1 MRREDNKRE
10 GFRKEKMEPG
20 ILQSPAVLVTSLCC
34 GASDGWKRP
43 ATTACVVYSRR
54 SHRFPQRNAY
64 VGSISGIE
72 RASLGSLTP

>member
-1 MRREDNKRE
+1 MRREDNKRK

-43 ATTACVVYSRR
+43 ATTACVLYSRTR
-54 SHRFPQRNAY
+54 LRFQQSNAD
-64 VGSISGIE
+64 VGSISGI
-72 RASLGSLTP
+72 